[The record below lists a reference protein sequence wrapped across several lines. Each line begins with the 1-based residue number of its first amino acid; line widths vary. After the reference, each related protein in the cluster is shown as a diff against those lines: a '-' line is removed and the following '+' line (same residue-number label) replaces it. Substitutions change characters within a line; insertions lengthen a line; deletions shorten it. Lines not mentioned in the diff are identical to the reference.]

1 MNGEDDTMEKV
12 GENGF
17 HAAAADDRTRNL
29 ALLQPR
35 DSFARRHLGPRPAD
49 IPAML
54 ETVGVGSLDALIDKT
69 VPASIRLAR
78 PLNLPPARGES
89 AVLAEL
95 AELAAQNFARLFG
108 HARVAKGAH
117 GNGIARRGVDE
128 DETQDADADQ
138 RWDRL

>member
-1 MNGEDDTMEKV
+1 MEKV

-95 AELAAQNFARLFG
+95 AELAAQNQVYRSFIGTGYYDTLTPPVILRNT
-108 HARVAKGAH
+108 KE
-117 GNGIARRGVDE
+117 NPCWY
-128 DETQDADADQ
+128 TPYTP
-138 RWDRL
+138 